1 MAVTRSNPSSCAPKW
16 SKPSKIMSE
25 EDDNMHNNEEYVENY
40 EENENMEGMNQEE
53 YDEENMNENG
63 EDEAALDVYD
73 FDI

>member
-1 MAVTRSNPSSCAPKW
+1 
-16 SKPSKIMSE
+16 
-25 EDDNMHNNEEYVENY
+25 MHNSVCFLKKRYVENY

-63 EDEAALDVYD
+63 EEEAGLDVYA

>member
-1 MAVTRSNPSSCAPKW
+1 
-16 SKPSKIMSE
+16 
-25 EDDNMHNNEEYVENY
+25 MHNSVFFLKKEYVENY